1 MTRTNKGYGT
11 YMGTT
16 PEATV
21 LVADDNP
28 ENRALARAT
37 LEDQGYRVVLA
48 EDGEQAVA
56 AFLEH
61 APDCVLLDVRMPRL
75 DGPDACRRI
84 RELPGGGD
92 VPVVFVTA
100 LRDVDTFDRAQ
111 LSGAD
116 DFVSKPY
123 RPSELLGR
131 VEAALRLRRLA
142 AERSELY
149 AQLKHQRDHLQ
160 RLQLQKEQLAAFL
173 VHDFKNPVNA
183 IDLLAEILLRDPG
196 ATERSRRTASK
207 IHEETRA
214 LMRMITNLLD
224 ISKADEGRLAPAREA
239 VDLSAIVGEVVETLQ
254 GRARSAGVTLR
265 AEVAAPAMSADP
277 DLVRRLI
284 ENLVDNAIRHAP
296 EGSEVRVHAGPDGGG
311 TVQLRVT
318 DAGPGVPPDQRE
330 HVFERFFQTGGSS
343 SGGGSN
349 RGLGLAFC
357 KLAAEAHGGAIWIED
372 AGPGAIFCVRLPHV
386 D

>member
-1 MTRTNKGYGT
+1 MGGT
-11 YMGTT
+11 
-16 PEATV
+16 PAATI

-37 LEDQGYRVVLA
+37 LEDDGYRVILA

-56 AFLEH
+56 AFVEH

-75 DGPDACRRI
+75 DGPGACRRI
-84 RELPGGGD
+84 RDLPGGRD

-116 DFVSKPY
+116 DFVTKPY
-123 RPSELLGR
+123 RPSELRGR
-131 VEAALRLRRLA
+131 VEAALRLRRMA
-142 AERSELY
+142 AERSDLY
-149 AQLKHQRDHLQ
+149 AQVKQQRDHLQ

-173 VHDFKNPVNA
+173 VHDLKNPVNA
-183 IDLLAEILLRDPG
+183 IDLLAEILVRDPG

-207 IHEETRA
+207 IREETRA

-239 VDLSAIVGEVVETLQ
+239 VDLAALVGDVIESLQ
-254 GRARSAGVTLR
+254 GQARSVGVTLR
-265 AEVAAPAMSADP
+265 AEVAAPAMRADP
-277 DLVRRLI
+277 DLVRRLM

-296 EGSEVRVHAGPDGGG
+296 EGSEVRVEARPAGGEAIH
-311 TVQLRVT
+311 LRVA
-318 DAGPGVPPDQRE
+318 DAGHGVPADQRE
-330 HVFERFFQTGGSS
+330 RVFERFFQTGSNP
-343 SGGGSN
+343 SGGRSN

-357 KLAAEAHGGAIWIED
+357 KLAAEAHGGEIWIED
-372 AGPGAIFCVRLPHV
+372 AGPGAVFCVRIPHAE
-386 D
+386 